1 MAGNFTNKPTL
12 FVKVHPGEVRLIARE
27 DLAGLWDNPDLHRHV
42 NRLVLLLQAF
52 PCDIDTSEL
61 SS

>member
-42 NRLVLLLQAF
+42 NRLVLLLLAF
-52 PCDIDTSEL
+52 PYDIDTSEL